1 MKNMSV
7 LPVNRRHLLTTV
19 GVLALCCIGMPAWAA
34 DEAPE
39 AFIKRITNDTLS
51 TIKADKAL
59 RNGDIGKIMQLVDSQ
74 LMPHVNFRRMTA
86 LATGPAWRK
95 ATPEQQKR
103 LQDEFKVLLVRT
115 YSGALSQ
122 VSDQVVVVKPLR
134 AGQEDKNLVVNTE
147 VRGKGDPIQL
157 DYRLEK
163 TPGEGAGWMIFD
175 LNVLGVWLVE
185 NYRTQFTK
193 EINAGGIDALIA
205 SLAARNKTNAK
216 AS

>member
-19 GVLALCCIGMPAWAA
+19 GVLALCCTGVPAWAA

-95 ATPEQQKR
+95 AT
-103 LQDEFKVLLVRT
+103 
-115 YSGALSQ
+115 
-122 VSDQVVVVKPLR
+122 
-134 AGQEDKNLVVNTE
+134 
-147 VRGKGDPIQL
+147 
-157 DYRLEK
+157 
-163 TPGEGAGWMIFD
+163 
-175 LNVLGVWLVE
+175 
-185 NYRTQFTK
+185 
-193 EINAGGIDALIA
+193 
-205 SLAARNKTNAK
+205 
-216 AS
+216 